1 MWCVCKV
8 PLHTLTQAEEMC
20 KRKWSAAEQPAILA
34 EAPPTSS
41 YGSMQTHKHTYV
53 AGAYREELE
62 VFFLLPRHEI

>member
-20 KRKWSAAEQPAILA
+20 KRKWSAAGTTCYTILA
-34 EAPPTSS
+34 EAPLTSS
-41 YGSMQTHKHTYV
+41 QGSMQTHKHTYV

-62 VFFLLPRHEI
+62 VFPSSKT